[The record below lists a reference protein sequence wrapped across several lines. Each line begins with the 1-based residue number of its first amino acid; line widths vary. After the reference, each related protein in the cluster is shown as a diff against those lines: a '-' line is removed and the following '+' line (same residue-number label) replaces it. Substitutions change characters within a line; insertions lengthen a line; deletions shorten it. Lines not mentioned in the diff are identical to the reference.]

1 MQDCAV
7 GSSIPTLC
15 YFNTAKGGGRTF
27 MSMNESNL
35 EISAGGS
42 GFLEDRGLD
51 AVPEL
56 GNPFLDFP
64 ILRYLP

>member
-1 MQDCAV
+1 
-7 GSSIPTLC
+7 
-15 YFNTAKGGGRTF
+15 